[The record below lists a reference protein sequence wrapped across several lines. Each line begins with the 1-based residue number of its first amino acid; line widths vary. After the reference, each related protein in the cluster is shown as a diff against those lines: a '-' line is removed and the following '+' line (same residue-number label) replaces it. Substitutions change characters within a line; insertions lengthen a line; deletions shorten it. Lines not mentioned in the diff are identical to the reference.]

1 MTERILRAEKV
12 KDGMM
17 GGNAW
22 LTLTNERLVFTSKE
36 DLGKGEKWSTPL
48 ELVESVR
55 AKKAFRA
62 GTEVLE
68 VFFRTP
74 KGKRDHK
81 SFERISWSA
90 WANTMSGTGRAEPN
104 SFAMFETQIIDARE
118 AKIAA
123 ATASPARALPQVT
136 ASASGGDASVDALE
150 RLVRLHREGALSDAE
165 FAAAKARLLGL

>member
-1 MTERILRAEKV
+1 MGERVLRAEKV

-22 LTLTNERLVFTSKE
+22 LTLTNERLVFTKKE
-36 DLGKGEKWSTPL
+36 DLGEGEKWSTPL
-48 ELVESVR
+48 EHIESVR

-68 VFFRTP
+68 VFFRNS

-81 SFERISWSA
+81 SFERMSWAA
-90 WANTMSGTGRAEPN
+90 WSNVLTGTERAEPN
-104 SFAMFETQIIDARE
+104 SFAGFESQILAARE
-118 AKIAA
+118 AKVAGMSQPQIIAVPE
-123 ATASPARALPQVT
+123 TQPVSPGPV
-136 ASASGGDASVDALE
+136 GVDALE
-150 RLVRLHREGALSDAE
+150 RLVHLHREGALTDEE

>member
-1 MTERILRAEKV
+1 MTERVLRAEKV

-22 LTLTNERLVFTSKE
+22 LTLTNERLVFTGKE

-118 AKIAA
+118 AKVAA
-123 ATASPARALPQVT
+123 AIPAPLLQPVT
-136 ASASGGDASVDALE
+136 AMGSASDASVDALE
-150 RLVRLHREGALSDAE
+150 RLVRLHREDALSDAE

>member
-1 MTERILRAEKV
+1 MAERVVRAEKV

-48 ELVESVR
+48 ENIESVR

-68 VFFRTP
+68 VFFRNT

-81 SFERISWSA
+81 SFERFSWA
-90 WANTMSGTGRAEPN
+90 QWANLGAGRVEAN
-104 SFAMFETQIIDARE
+104 SFASFEGQIIQTRE
-118 AKIAA
+118 AKIAG
-123 ATASPARALPQVT
+123 ATAPAQASPI
-136 ASASGGDASVDALE
+136 SAADSVAALE
-150 RLVRLHREGALSDAE
+150 RLVALHTAGSITDEE
-165 FAAAKARLLGL
+165 FQAAKARLLGI